1 MFVIKSNL
9 QLCGIANF
17 VGIILLSRSQLD
29 IFNASSAKKLQLN
42 RSPQTFTSWL
52 QYQHLP
58 STRHLG
64 LLLLFKHLI
73 RFC

>member
-17 VGIILLSRSQLD
+17 VGIILLSWSQLD

-42 RSPQTFTSWL
+42 RPPQPSQHGSSTSICHQQDIWV
-52 QYQHLP
+52 
-58 STRHLG
+58 
-64 LLLLFKHLI
+64 
-73 RFC
+73 FCSFLSI